1 MLPLAAAR
9 ILLYPGRDMRH
20 PAYEHVQTFFL
31 LKTEPGDYSFDDLER
46 DGSTVW
52 DGIRN
57 YAALKRLQDALE
69 GDMALIYH
77 TGKERAVVGIA
88 RIVSDAYP
96 DPRADDPRFVVFD
109 IEPVERLERP
119 VRLSEIKADPAFND
133 FELVNQGRLS
143 AMIVPPELWDRILEL
158 SRREE

>member
-9 ILLYPGRDMRH
+9 ILLYPGGDMRH

-31 LKTEPGDYSFDDLER
+31 LKTEPSDYSFDDLER
-46 DGSTVW
+46 DGGTVW

-57 YAALKRLQDALE
+57 YGALKSLQDALE
-69 GDMALIYH
+69 NDMALIYH

-96 DPRADDPRFVVFD
+96 DPRDDDPRFVVFD
-109 IEPVERLERP
+109 VEPVERLERP
-119 VRLSEIKADPAFND
+119 VRLSEIKADPAFDD

-143 AMIVPPELWDRILEL
+143 AMIVPPELWDRILEM
-158 SRREE
+158 SRRED